1 MNEEEI
7 RKLLE
12 SVSQGNLSIEEA
24 LSGLKSGPFR
34 NESLSH
40 LNLDHHRRLRQG
52 FSEVILCEFKTTE
65 QVLDIAERVSKE
77 TYPSLFTRLLPEQ
90 YEAAQKKFP
99 EARFSKLGRTMIINS
114 PKVKD
119 SSANEPYVALISA
132 GTSDIPVIEE
142 AAEVCVA
149 MNVAH
154 EKRNDIGVAGL
165 HRMLS
170 HLEMIQEASAVIV
183 VAGMEGALP
192 SVIGGLVSSPVFAVP
207 TSVGYGVSFQG
218 VTALLSMLSSCA
230 PGVTVSNIDNG
241 FSAGFTACQVIK
253 EILEYSKK
261 D

>member
-1 MNEEEI
+1 MNENDI

-12 SVSQGNLSIEEA
+12 SVSNGKLPIDEA
-24 LSGLKSGPFR
+24 LSELKSGPFK

-52 FSEVILCEFKTTE
+52 FSEVVLCEFKTTE
-65 QVLDIAERVSKE
+65 QVIDIAERVNKE
-77 TYPSLFTRLLPEQ
+77 SYPSLFTRLLPEQ
-90 YEAAQKKFP
+90 YEAAQKLFP
-99 EARFSKLGRTMIINS
+99 NARFNKLGRTMIINS
-114 PKVKD
+114 PEVKN
-119 SSANEPYVALISA
+119 SSSNEPYVALISA

-165 HRMLS
+165 HRMLN
-170 HLEMIQEASAVIV
+170 HLDMIQGASAIVV

-192 SVIGGLVSSPVFAVP
+192 SVIGGLVNSPVFAVP
-207 TSVGYGVSFQG
+207 TSVGYGVSFNG

-253 EILEYSKK
+253 GILNFNKRK
-261 D
+261 